1 MKNMLAGAVFSVAAL
16 GANGQ
21 TQKAPDRLTVPV
33 GEVTA
38 TIISDD
44 YLGSG
49 GAVRVVAGNKEQAV
63 SILLQQQKHA
73 NYVTLDGAIK
83 VTPNVLA
90 TASVR

>member
-1 MKNMLAGAVFSVAAL
+1 MNKMIAGAVFGAAAL
-16 GANGQ
+16 GASAQ
-21 TQKAPDRLTVPV
+21 TQKSPDRLTIPV

-49 GAVRVVAGNKEQAV
+49 GAVRAVAGNKEQAV

-90 TASVR
+90 TASLR